1 MIEQTLT
8 SSTGRCSTSTLA
20 EVALAG
26 SRPWTRLRT
35 LAAMILLIACALAG
49 CSFSRSASNTTL
61 ETAMT
66 RRASGMFEVTLTPE
80 GLQDALEGTT
90 MGRMSI
96 DKTFHGDLE
105 ATSKGAMLSVR
116 TDTKGSAGYVAIE
129 LVSGTLD
136 GRCGDF
142 VLQHSAV
149 MSRGIP
155 HQTVE
160 IVPDS
165 GSDELKGLC
174 GTMTISIIDGKH
186 FYELVYA
193 IQEVD

>member
-1 MIEQTLT
+1 
-8 SSTGRCSTSTLA
+8 
-20 EVALAG
+20 
-26 SRPWTRLRT
+26 
-35 LAAMILLIACALAG
+35 
-49 CSFSRSASNTTL
+49 
-61 ETAMT
+61 MT

-96 DKTFHGDLE
+96 AKTFHGDLE
-105 ATSKGAMLSVR
+105 ATSKGAMLSVG
-116 TDTKGSAGYVAIE
+116 TNTKGSAGYVAIE
-129 LVSGTLD
+129 LVSVTLD
-136 GRCGDF
+136 GRRGDF

-186 FYELVYA
+186 FYEIVYA
-193 IQEVD
+193 LQEAE

>member
-1 MIEQTLT
+1 
-8 SSTGRCSTSTLA
+8 
-20 EVALAG
+20 
-26 SRPWTRLRT
+26 
-35 LAAMILLIACALAG
+35 
-49 CSFSRSASNTTL
+49 
-61 ETAMT
+61 MT

-96 DKTFHGDLE
+96 AKTFHGDLE
-105 ATSKGAMLSVR
+105 ATSKGAMLSVG
-116 TDTKGSAGYVAIE
+116 TNTKGSAGYVAIE

-136 GRCGDF
+136 GRRGDF

-174 GTMTISIIDGKH
+174 GTMTISIIDGTH

-193 IQEVD
+193 LQEAE

>member
-1 MIEQTLT
+1 
-8 SSTGRCSTSTLA
+8 
-20 EVALAG
+20 
-26 SRPWTRLRT
+26 
-35 LAAMILLIACALAG
+35 
-49 CSFSRSASNTTL
+49 
-61 ETAMT
+61 
-66 RRASGMFEVTLTPE
+66 MFEVTLTPE

-116 TDTKGSAGYVAIE
+116 TSTKGSAGYVAIE

-142 VLQHSAV
+142 VLQHSAL
-149 MSRGIP
+149 MTHGIS
-155 HQTVE
+155 HQIVE

-165 GSDELKGLC
+165 GGDELKGLC

-193 IQEVD
+193 LQEAD